1 MEYSK
6 EMKKAGNI
14 IVIFFLLIA
23 TGGIPISRH
32 YCGESMISVSV
43 ISTPKPCCGSDCE
56 KCRTENS
63 FNKVTDNFTV
73 TTTDSQISVL
83 TISFVASHFTIDLFN
98 SLPVSPFIAILTP
111 RKFLFQKTGDFPVSF
126 GNFRC

>member
-1 MEYSK
+1 
-6 EMKKAGNI
+6 MKKAGNI

-32 YCGESMISVSV
+32 YCGESIISVSL
-43 ISTPKPCCGSDCE
+43 ISTPKPCCGSDCD

-63 FNKVTDNFTV
+63 FNKVTDNFTA
-73 TTTDSQISVL
+73 TTADSQITVFTS
-83 TISFVASHFTIDLFN
+83 SPVASLLTVDLFH
-98 SLPVSPFIAILTP
+98 SLPLSPLATIITP